1 MAGRHVANSRYD
13 AWNRR
18 WELTSSNTKLKAETE
33 NLKWHEIL
41 KTLNVHF
48 QQHFPPTKPHL
59 IILPKQYHQQGTQC
73 TTAQDY
79 GRRSSF
85 KLLKDHK
92 VLTMAEL
99 WGIWQGGQLTG
110 SGTSPRERWVM
121 KSAKLQGLRHL
132 SPVKWMFRH
141 EIWNY
146 RIQCLPLLVSVL
158 FWSRYFLTLP
168 QFLSL
173 EKVMNILCHHVLEV
187 CN

>member
-1 MAGRHVANSRYD
+1 MAGKHGSKQQVRCLEQKVGTHIFKH
-13 AWNRR
+13 
-18 WELTSSNTKLKAETE
+18 KLKAETE

-41 KTLNVHF
+41 KTLNVPF
-48 QQHFPPTKPHL
+48 QRHFPPTKPHL

-73 TTAQDY
+73 TNAQAY
-79 GRRSSF
+79 GRCSSF

-121 KSAKLQGLRHL
+121 KSGKLQGSRHL
-132 SPVKWMFRH
+132 SPVKWMFRR
-141 EIWNY
+141 EIWNC
-146 RIQCLPLLVSVL
+146 RIRCLPWLVSVL

-173 EKVMNILCHHVLEV
+173 EKVMNILCHHVLDV
-187 CN
+187 CD

>member
-1 MAGRHVANSRYD
+1 MVDKTKHGAALRAHTVNHREETQSTLGMASFEISKRAPS
-13 AWNRR
+13 NRP
-18 WELTSSNTKLKAETE
+18 
-33 NLKWHEIL
+33 
-41 KTLNVHF
+41 
-48 QQHFPPTKPHL
+48 PPTKPHL

-73 TTAQDY
+73 TNAQDY
-79 GRRSSF
+79 GRCSSF

-121 KSAKLQGLRHL
+121 KSGKLQGLRHL

-141 EIWNY
+141 EIWNC
-146 RIQCLPLLVSVL
+146 RIRCLPRLVSVL

-187 CN
+187 CS